1 MPVIDEHIEKFLE
14 GSSDL
19 LKDGDFIGL
28 YDKAHIRHISIG
40 VLTQYLLEAGINP
53 LEYMDS
59 IPEDYLASSS
69 IKTVQIPSC
78 IKSIGSSAFAYSSLT
93 SITIPDSVTQ
103 LGSEIFQK
111 SCVEHISLGK
121 NVIEVPENMAA
132 WCSSLREVVIPEG
145 VRTIGEGAFEHCVN
159 LVEVLIPDSVS
170 YIAESAFNN
179 CTNLTKIDIAQSSTL
194 PRFYR
199 SPIKQLTISNK
210 ITEFPYKLDMTSTLE
225 EVTFK
230 GTRAEWESLM
240 QEHTPIKEITTHCL
254 DGDIIWKPL
263 SLESLSDTNEIAE
276 DAFEDRLD
284 LHKITIPSNI
294 KKIRSMAFGDCS
306 NLTSVN
312 LNRVEVIEYAAFRGT
327 AISEVVIPSTVTGLS
342 SNAFDDQ
349 NLSKI
354 TLESNSALPAL
365 NLTAYKKLREIVVLS
380 PVELTIAGLKKC
392 QLTIVPG
399 TKLLFKRSN
408 WKGIQNI
415 TFRGSLQE
423 WGDVEK
429 NLTTHPQE
437 TIPVSCLDGNTTMTP
452 VQDESAG
459 GQIYTLSQDS
469 KAITAR
475 KRAPF
480 WGETAPMGDV
490 TGRFYWTS
498 ADDVRNFADKYGL
511 TGVVVGKSLKT
522 RNELV
527 PYVKLPEDNIYIM
540 ARFADKWNK

>member
-1 MPVIDEHIEKFLE
+1 MPVIDEHIGKFLK

-19 LKDGDFIGL
+19 LKDRDFTGL
-28 YDKAHIRHISIG
+28 YDKAHIRHIFIG
-40 VLTQYLLEAGINP
+40 ALTQYLLEAGINP
-53 LEYMDS
+53 LEYMDF
-59 IPEDYLASSS
+59 IPEEYLASSS

-103 LGSEIFQK
+103 LGSEILQG

-132 WCSSLREVVIPEG
+132 RCSSLREVVIPEG

-170 YIAESAFNN
+170 YIAESAFNE

-210 ITEFPYKLDMTSTLE
+210 ITKFPYKLDMTSTLE
-225 EVTFK
+225 EVIFK
-230 GTRAEWESLM
+230 GTKAEWESLM
-240 QEHTPIKEITTHCL
+240 QGHMPIKEITTHCL

-263 SLESLSDTNEIAE
+263 SLESLSNTNEIAE

-294 KKIRSMAFGDCS
+294 KKIRSMAFKDCS
-306 NLTSVN
+306 NLTLVN
-312 LNRVEVIEYAAFRGT
+312 LNKVEAIEYEAFDGT
-327 AISEVVIPSTVTGLS
+327 AISEVVIPSTVTELS
-342 SNAFDDQ
+342 FRVFDDKT
-349 NLSKI
+349 LSKI
-354 TLESNSALPAL
+354 TLESNSALSAL

-399 TKLLFKRSN
+399 TNLLFKRSD
-408 WKGIQNI
+408 WKGIQSI

-429 NLTTHPQE
+429 NLITHPQE

-452 VQDESAG
+452 AQDESAG
-459 GQIYTLSQDS
+459 GQIYILSHNS

-475 KRAPF
+475 KKTPF

-498 ADDVRNFADKYGL
+498 ADDARNFADKYGL